1 MGLIDRI
8 KRRLPIVGQASSQ
21 PGPRAATPP
30 SPPVYR
36 EVAAPEPAEPSS
48 PRGNRPVADYIAGVI
63 KDNPVVIFM
72 KGTPQSPACGFSAS
86 ASSIL
91 SSHGV
96 PYFSFDVYGDPD
108 VREGIKQF
116 SNWPTIP
123 QVFIKGEFVGG
134 ADILKSLQDSG
145 ELGPM
150 LKAASGAEAAP
161 S

>member
-8 KRRLPIVGQASSQ
+8 KRRLPIVGQAA
-21 PGPRAATPP
+21 PKPAAPA
-30 SPPVYR
+30 PVYR
-36 EVAAPEPAEPSS
+36 SVPAPEPEAQVASS
-48 PRGNRPVADYIAGVI
+48 PRGGAPVADYIAGVI

-96 PYFSFDVYGDPD
+96 PYFSFDVYGDAD

-123 QVFIKGEFVGG
+123 QVFINGEFVGG

-145 ELGPM
+145 ELAGM
-150 LKAASGAEAAP
+150 LKAAAP
-161 S
+161 A